1 MARSSFRSAVSS
13 KWKNASRPSFNDGRP
28 LATVATARPDGP
40 TESASSRGTVPPL
53 LSQQMES
60 ALAMADQIV
69 GNSATSAHSLQHVL
83 AEEVSVVTQILHKLV
98 GTSHSLLEVEK

>member
-1 MARSSFRSAVSS
+1 M
-13 KWKNASRPSFNDGRP
+13 
-28 LATVATARPDGP
+28 ATARPDGSAA
-40 TESASSRGTVPPL
+40 ESSAFQATTPSL
-53 LSQQMES
+53 LSEQMES

-69 GNSATSAHSLQHVL
+69 GNSATSAHSLQHVF